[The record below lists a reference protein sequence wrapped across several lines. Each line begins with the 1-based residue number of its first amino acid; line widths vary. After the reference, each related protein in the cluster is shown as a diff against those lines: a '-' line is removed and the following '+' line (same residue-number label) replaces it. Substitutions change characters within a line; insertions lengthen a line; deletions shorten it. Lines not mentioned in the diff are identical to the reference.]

1 MRTYTHTHTL
11 IKLVHFGGPG
21 IQPIQMMSLQC
32 KNSMKRVRAC
42 MDRPSRTE
50 RRLVSEIRELLSV
63 QIPIELSRIA
73 VCHPIAMLGSASS
86 SSCDGA
92 AFREVFDII
101 PFLQQIMSLQSQS
114 DIVLG
119 MVLRFASP
127 LAIRPFSTTP
137 SSPYW
142 MNVIGGYEFPP
153 TTAMSLTNSFSP
165 WDPEGTTCV
174 YSVADVVIDH
184 ADAECVFIPAHMV
197 PSNVLP
203 LYLIK
208 YTTRE

>member
-1 MRTYTHTHTL
+1 MPLQSLHSFHQTRNPAQTQIHM
-11 IKLVHFGGPG
+11 V
-21 IQPIQMMSLQC
+21 SLQC
-32 KNSMKRVRAC
+32 KNSMKRVRAS

-50 RRLVSEIRELLSV
+50 RRLVSEIKELLSV

-86 SSCDGA
+86 CGDADGA

-101 PFLQQIMSLQSQS
+101 PFLQQIMKLQSNS

-119 MVLRFASP
+119 MVLRFAAP

-153 TTAMSLTNSFSP
+153 TTAMSLTNAFSP

-174 YSVADVVIDH
+174 YSVADAVVDH
-184 ADAECVFIPAHMV
+184 ANAECVFIPAHMV